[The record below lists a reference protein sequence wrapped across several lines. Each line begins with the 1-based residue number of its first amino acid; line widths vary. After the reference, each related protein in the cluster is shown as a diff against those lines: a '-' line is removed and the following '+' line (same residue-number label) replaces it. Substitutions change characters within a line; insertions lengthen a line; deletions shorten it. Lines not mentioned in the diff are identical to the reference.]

1 MLTVFERKILREY
14 MERFKLM
21 DSGEDAIVLSYSVYL
36 NTQKQLK
43 PQKIIYQIGWSYYEN
58 EERYYKS
65 NYVK

>member
-36 NTQKQLK
+36 NT
-43 PQKIIYQIGWSYYEN
+43 
-58 EERYYKS
+58 
-65 NYVK
+65 